1 MRMDLPSVKLA
12 TPQGKMAKSS
22 HSAKSS
28 TAGRTAAKKCAF
40 ECGKTSMDPDCE
52 NPDETMK
59 WAYKDGSGQNC
70 WYCERIWMTEL
81 AHQYESRSHYQ
92 NICRT
97 DKNRLDEHRS
107 RRSDFLERRK
117 KGFKYIAYQ
126 RTGANLEIPPFRFS
140 RPSFSC

>member
-12 TPQGKMAKSS
+12 TPQGKTAKSS